1 MNRGGDHMARIIDR
15 RMLTKGLGLT
25 AGALLLEPAAAADK
39 AHTAVPPSVVTMPP
53 RQWGKDAPPDVFP
66 DPDVLAVDQS
76 FNRLIVRYSPIKR
89 LGTGFL
95 WAEGPAWSGEGQYL
109 LFSDV
114 QGDTQYRYIWGTDL
128 LIPFR
133 KPSFYS
139 NGNCFDFQGRQLSC
153 QHYFRRVVRWELD
166 GSMTVI
172 ADRFEGKTLNAPND
186 IAAHPDGSIWFTDPG
201 AGAGLSE
208 GHPDVAGGPQNP
220 DGLYDPHLGDIGT
233 GLGEAVRRELPTHT
247 YRWDPGGKLEVVV
260 PGDRLRPNGICFSP
274 DYKRVYII
282 SGGIHVGEVV
292 NGKVTGLR
300 EFTACMVDGVYCHPD
315 GMRVDRA
322 GNVWASSN
330 TELGYSGVT
339 VWNPDGKLIGRI
351 RLPEGCA
358 NVCFGGPKRDHL
370 FMTASQ
376 SLYMLKVNI
385 QGAAPG

>member
-1 MNRGGDHMARIIDR
+1 MKNSLSRRGAMAGCLTSTLLRPALGADR
-15 RMLTKGLGLT
+15 AVT
-25 AGALLLEPAAAADK
+25 A
-39 AHTAVPPSVVTMPP
+39 TPPSVVTMPP
-53 RQWGKDAPPDVFP
+53 RQWGADAPPNVFP
-66 DPDVLAVDQS
+66 DPDVLAVDDS

-89 LGTGFL
+89 LATGFL
-95 WAEGPAWSGEGQYL
+95 WTEGPAWSGEGIHL

-114 QGDTQYRYIWGTDL
+114 QGDTQYCYIWQTGEV
-128 LIPFR
+128 IAFR
-133 KPSFYS
+133 KPSFNS

-153 QHYFRRVVRWELD
+153 QHFFRRVVRWELD

-172 ADRFEGKTLNAPND
+172 ADAFDGKSLNSPND

-208 GHPDVAGGPQNP
+208 GHPDMAGGPQNP
-220 DGLYDPHLGDIGT
+220 GGLYDPKLGDSGA
-233 GLGEAVRRELPTHT
+233 GLGAALRRELPTNT
-247 YRWDPGGKLEVVV
+247 YRWDPSGKLDIAV
-260 PGDRLRPNGICFSP
+260 PAETIRGPNGICFSP
-274 DYKRVYII
+274 DYTRVYII
-282 SGGIHVGEVV
+282 SGGIHVGDVEQ
-292 NGKVTGLR
+292 GKVTGMR
-300 EFTACMVDGVYCHPD
+300 NFTDCMVDGIYCHPD

-322 GNVWASSN
+322 GNVWSSSN
-330 TELGYSGVT
+330 TVLGYSGVT
-339 VWNPDGKLIGRI
+339 VWNPAGKLLGRI

>member
-1 MNRGGDHMARIIDR
+1 MSSPINRRTLIAGGCS
-15 RMLTKGLGLT
+15 
-25 AGALLLEPAAAADK
+25 ALPLITVPRVLAAVK
-39 AHTAVPPSVVTMPP
+39 AETAVPPSVITQPP
-53 RQWGKDAPPDVFP
+53 RQWGKDAAPDVFP
-66 DPDVLAVDQS
+66 DPDVLPIDDS
-76 FNRLIVRYSPIKR
+76 FNRLIVRSAPIKR

-114 QGDTQYRYIWGTDL
+114 QGDTQYRYIWGTDII
-128 LIPFR
+128 IPFR

-172 ADRFEGKTLNAPND
+172 ADRYDGKTLNAPND
-186 IAAHPDGSIWFTDPG
+186 ICAHPDGSIWFTDPG

-208 GHPDVAGGPQNP
+208 GHPDIAGGPQNP
-220 DGLYDPHLGDIGT
+220 TGLYDPKLGDPGT

-247 YRWDPGGKLEVVV
+247 YRWDPDAKGSGGKLDVVV

-282 SGGIHVGEVV
+282 SGGIHVGDVAG
-292 NGKVTGLR
+292 GKVTGLR
-300 EFTACMVDGVYCHPD
+300 SFTECMVDGIYCHPD
-315 GMRVDRA
+315 GMRADRA

-330 TELGYSGVT
+330 IVLGYSGVT

-376 SLYMLKVNI
+376 SLYMLKVGI

>member
-1 MNRGGDHMARIIDR
+1 MSSPINRRTLIAGGCS
-15 RMLTKGLGLT
+15 
-25 AGALLLEPAAAADK
+25 ALPLITVPRVLAAVK
-39 AHTAVPPSVVTMPP
+39 AETAVPPSVITQPP

-66 DPDVLAVDQS
+66 DPDVLPIDDN
-76 FNRLIVRYSPIKR
+76 FNRLIVRSAPIKR

-114 QGDTQYRYIWGTDL
+114 QGDTQYRYIWGTDII
-128 LIPFR
+128 IPFR

-172 ADRFEGKTLNAPND
+172 ADRYDGKTLNAPND
-186 IAAHPDGSIWFTDPG
+186 ICAHPDGSIWFTDPG

-220 DGLYDPHLGDIGT
+220 TGLYDPKLGDPGT

-247 YRWDPGGKLEVVV
+247 YRWDPDAKGSGGKLDVVV

-282 SGGIHVGEVV
+282 SGGIHVGDVA
-292 NGKVTGLR
+292 NGKVMGLR
-300 EFTACMVDGVYCHPD
+300 SFTECMVDGIYCHPD

-330 TELGYSGVT
+330 IVLGYSGVT

>member
-1 MNRGGDHMARIIDR
+1 MSSPINRRTLIAGGCS
-15 RMLTKGLGLT
+15 
-25 AGALLLEPAAAADK
+25 ALPLITVPRVLAAVK
-39 AHTAVPPSVVTMPP
+39 AETAVPPSVITQPP
-53 RQWGKDAPPDVFP
+53 RQWGKDAAPDVFP
-66 DPDVLAVDQS
+66 DPDVLPIDDS
-76 FNRLIVRYSPIKR
+76 FNRLIVRSAPIKR

-114 QGDTQYRYIWGTDL
+114 QGDTQYRYIWGTDII
-128 LIPFR
+128 IPFR

-153 QHYFRRVVRWELD
+153 QHYSRRVVRWELD

-172 ADRFEGKTLNAPND
+172 ADKYDGKTLNAPND
-186 IAAHPDGSIWFTDPG
+186 ICAHPDGSIWFTDPG

-208 GHPDVAGGPQNP
+208 GHPDIAGGPQNP
-220 DGLYDPHLGDIGT
+220 TGLYDPKLGDPGT

-247 YRWDPGGKLEVVV
+247 YRWDPDAKGSGGKLDVVV

-282 SGGIHVGEVV
+282 SGGIHVGDVA
-292 NGKVTGLR
+292 NGKVMGLR
-300 EFTACMVDGVYCHPD
+300 SFTECMVDGIYCHPD

-330 TELGYSGVT
+330 IVLGYSGVT
-339 VWNPDGKLIGRI
+339 VWNPNGKLIGRI

-376 SLYMLKVNI
+376 SLYMLKVGI

>member
-1 MNRGGDHMARIIDR
+1 MNRPINRRKLIAGGCSALPLI
-15 RMLTKGLGLT
+15 T
-25 AGALLLEPAAAADK
+25 APGVLAAVK
-39 AHTAVPPSVVTMPP
+39 AETAVPPSVITQPP
-53 RQWGKDAPPDVFP
+53 RQWGRDAPPNVFP
-66 DPDVLAVDQS
+66 DPDVLPIDDS
-76 FNRLIVRYSPIKR
+76 FNRLIVRSAPIKR

-114 QGDTQYRYIWGTDL
+114 QGDTQYRYIWDTDII
-128 LIPFR
+128 IPFR

-172 ADRFEGKTLNAPND
+172 ADKYDGKTLNAPND
-186 IAAHPDGSIWFTDPG
+186 ICAHPDGSIWFTDPG

-208 GHPDVAGGPQNP
+208 GHPDIAGGPQNP
-220 DGLYDPHLGDIGT
+220 TGLYDPKLGDPGT

-247 YRWDPGGKLEVVV
+247 YRWDPDAKGSGGKLDVVV

-282 SGGIHVGEVV
+282 SGGIHVGDVA
-292 NGKVTGLR
+292 NGKVMGLR
-300 EFTACMVDGVYCHPD
+300 SFTECMVDGIYCHPD
-315 GMRVDRA
+315 GMRADRA

-330 TELGYSGVT
+330 IVLGYSGVT

-376 SLYMLKVNI
+376 SLYMLKVGI

>member
-1 MNRGGDHMARIIDR
+1 MNRVKHLIDR
-15 RMLTKGLGLT
+15 RLALTGAACATVL
-25 AGALLLEPAAAADK
+25 AGPAWAQAK
-39 AHTAVPPSVVTMPP
+39 AQTAVPPSVITMPP

-66 DPDVLAVDQS
+66 DPDVLPLDDS

-89 LGTGFL
+89 LATGYL
-95 WAEGPAWSGEGQYL
+95 WAEGPAWSGEGHYL

-114 QGDTQYRYIWGTDL
+114 QGDTQYRFIWGTDIV
-128 LIPFR
+128 IPFR
-133 KPSFYS
+133 KPSFNS

-153 QHYFRRVVRWELD
+153 QHFFRRVVRWELD
-166 GSMTVI
+166 GSMRVL
-172 ADRFEGKTLNAPND
+172 ADKFDGKTLNAPND

-201 AGAGLSE
+201 AGAGLAE
-208 GHPDVAGGPQNP
+208 GHPDEPGGPQNP
-220 DGLYDPHLGDIGT
+220 TGLYDPRLGDSGA
-233 GLGEAVRRELPTHT
+233 GLGTALRRELPTNT
-247 YRWDPGGKLEVVV
+247 YRLDPGGRLDVVV
-260 PGDRLRPNGICFSP
+260 PGERLRPNGICFSP
-274 DYKRVYII
+274 DYKRVYIV
-282 SGGIHVGEVV
+282 SSGIHTGEVV
-292 NGKVTGLR
+292 DGRIVNLR
-300 EFTACMVDGVYCHPD
+300 KFTDCVIDGIYCHTD

-330 TELGYSGVT
+330 TVLGYAGVT
-339 VWNPDGKLIGRI
+339 VWNPDGKAIGRI

>member
-1 MNRGGDHMARIIDR
+1 MSSGIKGTGQQPIDR
-15 RMLTKGLGLT
+15 RRTL
-25 AGALLLEPAAAADK
+25 AGAGAILLHSPAAWAQAR
-39 AHTAVPPSVVTMPP
+39 AQTAIPPSVITTPP
-53 RQWGKDAPPDVFP
+53 RQWGADAPPNVFP
-66 DPDVLAVDQS
+66 DPDVLPLDDS
-76 FNRLIVRYSPIKR
+76 FNRLIVRYAPIKR

-95 WAEGPAWSGEGQYL
+95 WAEGPAWSGEGLYL

-114 QGDTQYRYIWGTDL
+114 QGDTQYRYIWGTDTV
-128 LIPFR
+128 IQFR
-133 KPSFYS
+133 KPSFNS

-153 QHYFRRVVRWELD
+153 QHFFRRVVRWELD

-172 ADRFEGKTLNAPND
+172 ADKFEGKSLNSPND
-186 IAAHPDGSIWFTDPG
+186 IAAHPDGSVWFTDPG

-208 GHPDVAGGPQNP
+208 GHPDEAGGPQNP
-220 DGLYDPHLGDIGT
+220 GGLYDPKLGDSGA
-233 GLGEAVRRELPTHT
+233 GLGNALRRELPTNT
-247 YRWDPGGKLEVVV
+247 YRWDPSGKLEVAV
-260 PGDRLRPNGICFSP
+260 PGDKLRPNGICFSP

-282 SGGIHVGEVV
+282 SGGIHAGDVAG
-292 NGKVTGLR
+292 GKVSGLR
-300 EFTACMVDGVYCHPD
+300 NFTECMVDGIYCHPD

-330 TELGYSGVT
+330 TVLGYCGVT

-358 NVCFGGPKRDHL
+358 NLCFGGPKRDHL

-376 SLYMLKVNI
+376 SLYMLKTNI

>member
-1 MNRGGDHMARIIDR
+1 MSSPINRRTLIAGGCS
-15 RMLTKGLGLT
+15 
-25 AGALLLEPAAAADK
+25 ALPLITVPRVLAAVK
-39 AHTAVPPSVVTMPP
+39 AETAVPPSVITQPP
-53 RQWGKDAPPDVFP
+53 RQWGKDAAPDVFP
-66 DPDVLAVDQS
+66 DPDVLPIDDG
-76 FNRLIVRYSPIKR
+76 FNRLIVRSAPIKR

-114 QGDTQYRYIWGTDL
+114 QGDTQYRYIWGTDII
-128 LIPFR
+128 IPFR

-172 ADRFEGKTLNAPND
+172 ADRYDGKTLNAPND
-186 IAAHPDGSIWFTDPG
+186 ICAHPDGSIWFTDPG

-208 GHPDVAGGPQNP
+208 GHPDIAGGPQNP
-220 DGLYDPHLGDIGT
+220 TGLYDPKLGDPGT

-247 YRWDPGGKLEVVV
+247 YRWDPDAKGSGGKLDVVV

-282 SGGIHVGEVV
+282 SGGIHVGDVAG
-292 NGKVTGLR
+292 GKVTGLR
-300 EFTACMVDGVYCHPD
+300 SFTECMVDGIYCHPD

-330 TELGYSGVT
+330 IVLGYSGVT

-376 SLYMLKVNI
+376 SLYMLKVGI

>member
-1 MNRGGDHMARIIDR
+1 MSSPINRRTLIAGGCS
-15 RMLTKGLGLT
+15 
-25 AGALLLEPAAAADK
+25 ALPLITVPRVLAAVK
-39 AHTAVPPSVVTMPP
+39 AETAVPPSVITQPP
-53 RQWGKDAPPDVFP
+53 RQWGKDAAPDVFP
-66 DPDVLAVDQS
+66 DPDVLPIDDS
-76 FNRLIVRYSPIKR
+76 FNRLIVRSAPIKR

-114 QGDTQYRYIWGTDL
+114 QGDTQYRYIWGTDII
-128 LIPFR
+128 IPFR

-172 ADRFEGKTLNAPND
+172 ADKYDGKTLNAPND
-186 IAAHPDGSIWFTDPG
+186 ICAHPDGSIWFTDPG

-220 DGLYDPHLGDIGT
+220 TGLYDPRLGDPGT

-247 YRWDPGGKLEVVV
+247 YRWDPDAKGSGGKLDVVV

-282 SGGIHVGEVV
+282 SGGIHVGDVA
-292 NGKVTGLR
+292 NGKVMGLR
-300 EFTACMVDGVYCHPD
+300 SFTECMVDGIYCHPD

-330 TELGYSGVT
+330 IVLGYSGVT

-376 SLYMLKVNI
+376 SLYMLKVGI

>member
-1 MNRGGDHMARIIDR
+1 MKRVLNRRTAVTGA
-15 RMLTKGLGLT
+15 LGFS
-25 AGALLLEPAAAADK
+25 AGAMISRPMAVLAAGK
-39 AHTAVPPSVVTMPP
+39 AETATPPSVITMPP
-53 RQWGKDAPPDVFP
+53 RQWGRDAPPDVFP
-66 DPDVLAVDQS
+66 DPDVLSLDPS
-76 FNRLIVRYSPIKR
+76 FDRLIVRYSPIKR

-95 WAEGPAWSGEGQYL
+95 WAEGPAWSGEGMYL

-114 QGDTQYRYIWGTDL
+114 QGDTQYRHIWGTDQI
-128 LIPFR
+128 IPFR
-133 KPSFYS
+133 KPSFNS

-153 QHYFRRVVRWELD
+153 QHFFRRVVRWELD

-172 ADRFEGKTLNAPND
+172 ADKSGGKSLNAPND

-208 GHPDVAGGPQNP
+208 GHPDEAGGPQNP
-220 DGLYDPHLGDIGT
+220 DGLYDPKLGDSGA
-233 GLGEAVRRELPTHT
+233 GLGVALRRELPTNT
-247 YRWDPGGKLEVVV
+247 YRWDPNGRLEIAI
-260 PGDRLRPNGICFSP
+260 PGDKLRPNGICFSP
-274 DYKRVYII
+274 DYKRVYVI
-282 SGGIHVGEVV
+282 SGGIHVADVV
-292 NGKVTGLR
+292 NGTVTGLR
-300 EFTACMVDGVYCHPD
+300 DFTDCMVDGIYCHPD

-322 GNVWASSN
+322 GNLWASSN
-330 TELGYSGVT
+330 TVLGYSGVT
-339 VWNPDGKLIGRI
+339 VWSPVGKLIGRI

>member
-1 MNRGGDHMARIIDR
+1 MNRQINRRGVLAAGSLVLAAPPFARA
-15 RMLTKGLGLT
+15 
-25 AGALLLEPAAAADK
+25 AGK
-39 AHTAVPPSVVTMPP
+39 AETAVPPSVITQPA
-53 RQWGKDAPPDVFP
+53 RLWGKDAPPDVFP
-66 DPDVLAVDQS
+66 DPDVLSVDPS
-76 FNRLIVRYSPIKR
+76 FNRLIVRYAPIKR
-89 LGTGFL
+89 LATGFL

-114 QGDTQYRYIWGTDL
+114 QGDTQYRHIWGTDQV
-128 LIPFR
+128 IPFR
-133 KPSFYS
+133 KPSFNS

-153 QHYFRRVVRWELD
+153 QHFFRRVVRWELD

-172 ADRFEGKTLNAPND
+172 ADKFEGKTLNAPND

-220 DGLYDPHLGDIGT
+220 NGLYDPRLGDPGM
-233 GLGEAVRRELPTHT
+233 GLGEAVKRELPTNT
-247 YRWDPGGKLEVVV
+247 YRWDPSGRLEAAV
-260 PGDRLRPNGICFSP
+260 PAEQLRGPNGICFSP

-282 SGGIHVGEVV
+282 SGGIHVGDVA

-300 EFTACMVDGVYCHPD
+300 DFTDSMVDGIYCHPD

-330 TELGYSGVT
+330 TVLGDSGVT

>member
-1 MNRGGDHMARIIDR
+1 MSSPINRRTLIAGGCS
-15 RMLTKGLGLT
+15 
-25 AGALLLEPAAAADK
+25 ALPLITVPRVLAAVK
-39 AHTAVPPSVVTMPP
+39 AETAVPPSVITQPP
-53 RQWGKDAPPDVFP
+53 RQWGKDAAPDVFP
-66 DPDVLAVDQS
+66 DPDVLPIDDS
-76 FNRLIVRYSPIKR
+76 FNRLIVRSAPIKR

-114 QGDTQYRYIWGTDL
+114 QGDTQYRYIWGTDII
-128 LIPFR
+128 IPFR

-172 ADRFEGKTLNAPND
+172 ADRYDGKTLNAPND
-186 IAAHPDGSIWFTDPG
+186 ICAHPDGSIWFTDPG

-220 DGLYDPHLGDIGT
+220 TGLYDPKLGDPGT

-247 YRWDPGGKLEVVV
+247 YRWDPDAKGSGGKLDVVV

-282 SGGIHVGEVV
+282 SGGIHVGDVA
-292 NGKVTGLR
+292 NGKVMGLR
-300 EFTACMVDGVYCHPD
+300 SFTECMVDGIYCHPD
-315 GMRVDRA
+315 GMRADRA

-330 TELGYSGVT
+330 IVLGYSGVT

-376 SLYMLKVNI
+376 SLYMLKVGI

>member
-1 MNRGGDHMARIIDR
+1 MSSPINRRTLIAGGCS
-15 RMLTKGLGLT
+15 
-25 AGALLLEPAAAADK
+25 ALPLITVPRVLAAVK
-39 AHTAVPPSVVTMPP
+39 AETAVPPSVITQPP
-53 RQWGKDAPPDVFP
+53 RQWGKDAAPDVFP
-66 DPDVLAVDQS
+66 DPDVLPIDDN
-76 FNRLIVRYSPIKR
+76 FNRLIVRSAPIKR

-114 QGDTQYRYIWGTDL
+114 QGDTQYRYIWGTDII
-128 LIPFR
+128 IPFR

-172 ADRFEGKTLNAPND
+172 ADRYDGKTLNAPND
-186 IAAHPDGSIWFTDPG
+186 ICAHPDGSIWFTDPG

-208 GHPDVAGGPQNP
+208 GHPDIAGGPQNP
-220 DGLYDPHLGDIGT
+220 TGLYDPKLGDPGT

-247 YRWDPGGKLEVVV
+247 YRWDPDAKGSGGKLDVVV

-282 SGGIHVGEVV
+282 SGGIHVGDVA
-292 NGKVTGLR
+292 NGKVMGLR
-300 EFTACMVDGVYCHPD
+300 SFTECMVDGIYCHPD
-315 GMRVDRA
+315 GMRADRA

-330 TELGYSGVT
+330 IVLGYSGVT

-376 SLYMLKVNI
+376 SLYMLKVGI

>member
-1 MNRGGDHMARIIDR
+1 MSSPINRRTLIAGGCS
-15 RMLTKGLGLT
+15 
-25 AGALLLEPAAAADK
+25 ALPLITVPRVLAAVK
-39 AHTAVPPSVVTMPP
+39 AETAVPPSVITQPP
-53 RQWGKDAPPDVFP
+53 RQWGKDAAPDVFP
-66 DPDVLAVDQS
+66 DPDVLPIDDS
-76 FNRLIVRYSPIKR
+76 FNRLIVRSAPIKR

-114 QGDTQYRYIWGTDL
+114 QGDTQYRYIWGTDII
-128 LIPFR
+128 IPFR

-172 ADRFEGKTLNAPND
+172 ADRYDGKTLNAPND
-186 IAAHPDGSIWFTDPG
+186 ICAHPDGSIWFTDPG

-208 GHPDVAGGPQNP
+208 GHPDIAGGPQNP
-220 DGLYDPHLGDIGT
+220 TGLYDPKLGDPGT

-247 YRWDPGGKLEVVV
+247 YRWDPDAKGSGGKLDVVV

-282 SGGIHVGEVV
+282 SGGIHVGDVA
-292 NGKVTGLR
+292 NGKVMGLR
-300 EFTACMVDGVYCHPD
+300 SFTECMVDGIYCHPD

-330 TELGYSGVT
+330 IVLGYSGVT

-376 SLYMLKVNI
+376 SLYMLKVGI